1 MEINKFVWDDSFS
14 VEVKEMDEQHKHF
27 FSIVNEI
34 YDLILS
40 GDVQK
45 EKLMFNI
52 TNLGNYAVYHLS
64 TEEALFNEF
73 DFEWKNAHIA
83 AHNLFRDKVTKY
95 MGALDDPNTDMTKL
109 SLEVADFCKTWLSEH
124 IKVMDKGYIACFH
137 QHGIN

>member
-14 VEVKEMDEQHKHF
+14 VEVQEMDEQHKHF

-45 EKLMFNI
+45 EKLLFSV

-64 TEEALFNEF
+64 TEEALFNEL
-73 DFEWKNAHIA
+73 DFEWKGAHIA
-83 AHNLFRDKVTKY
+83 AHNLFRDKATKY
-95 MGALDDPNTDMTKL
+95 MTALSLPETDLTNL
-109 SLEVADFCKTWLSEH
+109 SLEIADFCKTWLSEH
-124 IKVMDKGYIACFH
+124 IKVMDKGYITCFH
-137 QHGIN
+137 QHGIK